1 MSMVT
6 CEGCNIQIDTDF
18 DVECIR
24 EELDDKVLCDKCW
37 SEENEDED
45 TVRI

>member
-1 MSMVT
+1 VSIVR
-6 CEGCNIQIDTDF
+6 CEECNIQIDTDF

-37 SEENEDED
+37 SETTNEEGELE
-45 TVRI
+45 